1 MLRFYLLILAQF
13 FSVSLVA
20 LGKIPVLGKVL
31 GGGVEKEVKK
41 TIATVT
47 GDVGKT
53 LSNVDNTMWYVKL
66 FLIVVSALIVL
77 LLLIWIIRLIVRKKR
92 SN

>member
-1 MLRFYLLILAQF
+1 MLSFCLLIMAQF
-13 FSVSLVA
+13 LSISLFA
-20 LGKIPVLGKVL
+20 LENIPFLGKVL

-41 TIATVT
+41 TITTVT

-77 LLLIWIIRLIVRKKR
+77 LLLIWIIRLILRKKR